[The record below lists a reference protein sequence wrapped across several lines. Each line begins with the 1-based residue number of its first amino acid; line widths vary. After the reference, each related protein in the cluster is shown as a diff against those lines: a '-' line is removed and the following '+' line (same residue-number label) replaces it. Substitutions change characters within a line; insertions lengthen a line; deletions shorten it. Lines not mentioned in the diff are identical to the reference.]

1 MRNRAAPRPAV
12 LDAFEAGGLASASAW
27 PPKELLV
34 IPNMILP
41 GLVLLGLVIFVHEL
55 GHFLVAKWRGV
66 KVLKFSLGFGPALL
80 RFTRGETEYQLS
92 WIPLG
97 GYVSMAGDSPNEDGS
112 MPSGNEQFL
121 SHPWFG
127 RALIAV
133 AGPAANLV
141 TAFLIMMTIGLVGV
155 TYPDYPNVLGAL
167 PDTSATY
174 RAGLREGDQVTAID
188 DTPVG

>member
-1 MRNRAAPRPAV
+1 M
-12 LDAFEAGGLASASAW
+12 
-27 PPKELLV
+27 
-34 IPNMILP
+34 IQNMILP
-41 GLVLLGLVIFVHEL
+41 GVVLLGLVIFVHEL
-55 GHFLVAKWRGV
+55 GHFMMAKWRGV

-80 RFTRGETEYQLS
+80 RFTRGETEYRLS

-97 GYVSMAGDSPNEDGS
+97 GYVSMAGDGPNEDGS
-112 MPSGNEQFL
+112 MPIGDEQFL

-167 PDTSATY
+167 PDTSAAY
-174 RAGLREGDQVTAID
+174 RAGLREGDRVTAVD
-188 DTPVG
+188 DTPVGSWIAIFVTDRLKPEKQADSQP